1 MAATKANCWLRPVQ
15 LSSVIE
21 RTLQRLTSYGERK
34 ALSIYGWLQLHNGAL
49 HRLLQL
55 LKMAIG
61 VIDEWMKDVDGKCF
75 NRQMQAVAARFRNLV
90 LDMPPSEHMGGSA
103 FASASQS
110 LENMTRLHY
119 RILQYLE
126 TRVGN
131 AETRLKT
138 DAKRNL
144 NILMVQCIENGVPTS
159 ARLSPVGC
167 GIRVT

>member
-55 LKMAIG
+55 LKMATG
-61 VIDEWMKDVDGKCF
+61 VIDDWMDIDGRCF
-75 NRQMQAVAARFRNLV
+75 NGQMQLVAALFRNLV

-144 NILMVQCIENGVPTS
+144 CVLMVKCIEKGVPIS